1 MLPGPVPDAR
11 MLETAGL
18 PVRFRRPLQENA
30 PCSEKPVN
38 ISVLFPWREKGDGP
52 TQQPRKRP
60 RCCGRESRRSAPRK
74 APPNLTGRNSSPRKN
89 GRGRLAQLVEYRSY
103 TPTVRGSS
111 PLPPTRNACKVPA
124 VQRSA
129 GTFLFGDTSG
139 RLTNIPSPTGG
150 DPPCFRVRP
159 VSTSGTRNA
168 PGEAPRPSGANNR
181 RIRLRRIRHR
191 SSIVNIFQKFFCKAH
206 LFQ

>member
-1 MLPGPVPDAR
+1 

-139 RLTNIPSPTGG
+139 RLTNIPSPTGDAPHVFESG
-150 DPPCFRVRP
+150 RSAHPAHEMRRGKRP
-159 VSTSGTRNA
+159 GLLARIIEGFGSAESGTDH
-168 PGEAPRPSGANNR
+168 PS
-181 RIRLRRIRHR
+181 
-191 SSIVNIFQKFFCKAH
+191 
-206 LFQ
+206 